1 MGHAAQVT
9 AQSHAADVEAQ
20 LHALL
25 DALVNDT
32 AHQGDKDTLGLVL
45 LHQLHAL
52 LSGGGSA
59 DDDSHAGDVPGNQ
72 RHAQLTDL
80 GVGEVAHD
88 GLLVGAAAVGG
99 PLHQLDHLGGQ
110 GGSDAGGENILGAV
124 VAGHEILDGGLQGLL
139 GLAHGGHLPAG
150 HGVEAGQAGGGIAKG
165 SGGFGPQFGQG
176 LVHGL
181 DRKSVHFVVAGENSL
196 EQCLHLTYHSLRL
209 LSARIFIF
217 QRPFLP

>member
-1 MGHAAQVT
+1 MGHAAQIT
-9 AQSHAADVEAQ
+9 AQGHAADVEAQ

-80 GVGEVAHD
+80 GIGEVTHD
-88 GLLVGAAAVGG
+88 RLLIGAAAVGG
-99 PLHQLDHLGGQ
+99 PLHQLDHLSGQSGGHT
-110 GGSDAGGENILGAV
+110 GGEDILGAV
-124 VAGHEILDGGLQGLL
+124 VAGHEILNGGLQGLL
-139 GLAHGGHLPAG
+139 GLAHGSHLLAG
-150 HGVEAGQAGGGIAKG
+150 HGIEAGQAVCGVAKG
-165 SGGFGPQFGQG
+165 SGGVGAQLGDG
-176 LVHGL
+176 LVNGL
-181 DRKSVHFVVAGENSL
+181 DRKSIHFVVTGENSL
-196 EQCLHLTYHSLRL
+196 EQCLHLTFHSLRL
-209 LSARIFIF
+209 LSA
-217 QRPFLP
+217 